1 MILQLKRIRVL
12 KRDRQVDWQRK
23 EKMYIDYEVH
33 IKYSIINCEPQYL
46 IF

>member
-12 KRDRQVDWQRK
+12 KRDWQLKK
-23 EKMYIDYEVH
+23 EQINIDYEVH